1 MRTLIVDDHALFSEG
16 LRLLLTA
23 STPIG
28 DVTCCTSGEEALR
41 LAAERPFDLVL
52 LDWNLGRAL
61 HGAALIEQL
70 RAVLPGAR
78 LVVVSGESSAA
89 HVRAAIDAGAVG
101 FVPKESPSALLVDA
115 LTITAHGG
123 IYLPLAALQA
133 DQNAPP
139 ATPPPASGLRGIA
152 EAYPELTAR
161 EVEVL
166 ERVARGLANKQIARE
181 LDIAE
186 GTVKQHLNAIYQE
199 LAVHNRTEAVYLL
212 AKSGVRIA

>member
-23 STPIG
+23 STPIA
-28 DVTCCTSGEEALR
+28 DVRCCTSGEEALR
-41 LAAERPFDLVL
+41 LAAEQPFDLVL

-61 HGAALIEQL
+61 SGAALIGEL
-70 RAVLPGAR
+70 RAVLPSAR

-101 FVPKESPSALLVDA
+101 FVPKESSSALLIDA

-123 IYLPLAALQA
+123 IYLPPAVLAAP
-133 DQNAPP
+133 DSAPVA
-139 ATPPPASGLRGIA
+139 ATGLRTVA
-152 EAYPELTAR
+152 DAFPQLTAR
-161 EVEVL
+161 EAQVL
-166 ERVARGLANKQIARE
+166 GQAARGLSNKQIARE
-181 LDIAE
+181 LDIAD
-186 GTVKQHLNAIYQE
+186 GTVKQHLNAVFQH
-199 LAVHNRTEAVYLL
+199 LGVHNRTEAVYLL

>member
-23 STPIG
+23 STPLA
-28 DVTCCTSGEEALR
+28 DVTCCTSGEDALR
-41 LAAERPFDLVL
+41 LAAQTPFELVL

-61 HGAALIEQL
+61 AGATLIEQL
-70 RAVLPGAR
+70 RTALPRAR

-101 FVPKESPSALLVDA
+101 FVPKESSSALLIDA

-123 IYLPLAALQA
+123 IYLPRAVLASQQEL
-133 DQNAPP
+133 APV
-139 ATPPPASGLRGIA
+139 AASGLRTIA
-152 EAYPELTAR
+152 AAFPQLTPREA
-161 EVEVL
+161 EVL
-166 ERVARGLANKQIARE
+166 SHAARGLSNKQIARE
-181 LDIAE
+181 LDISD
-186 GTVKQHLNAIYQE
+186 GTVKQHLNAVFQS

>member
-23 STPIG
+23 STPIA
-28 DVTCCTSGEEALR
+28 DVSCCTSGEEALR
-41 LAAERPFDLVL
+41 LAAEQAFDLVL
-52 LDWNLGRAL
+52 LDWNLGRTL
-61 HGAALIEQL
+61 SGAALIAEL
-70 RAVLPGAR
+70 RAVLPHAR

-101 FVPKESPSALLVDA
+101 FVPKESSSALLIDA

-123 IYLPLAALQA
+123 IYLPRAALATQEA
-133 DQNAPP
+133 ATVAP
-139 ATPPPASGLRGIA
+139 SGLRTIA
-152 EAYPELTAR
+152 DAFPQLTAR
-161 EVEVL
+161 EAEVL
-166 ERVARGLANKQIARE
+166 GLAARGLANKQIARE
-181 LDIAE
+181 LDIAD
-186 GTVKQHLNAIYQE
+186 GTVKQHLNAVFQN